1 MYLLSKKRDI
11 TKVQVVKQKTAI
23 TLIGGGVFYLLIG
36 QGVVD
41 YLLSTQIQ
49 WDGGVGL
56 VVIIIGV
63 VGLVRRG
70 KDNYNE
76 RRDP

>member
-70 KDNYNE
+70 KDNFNE

>member
-41 YLLSTQIQ
+41 YVLSTQIQ